1 MIVVEHLSR
10 KYPCLGANK
19 KDFISVNDVSFSLL
33 PNTSYALVGESGSGK
48 STLSMM
54 LSAIIPPSNGTI
66 HFNNKNI
73 WSMTKEEILIM
84 RKNVQLVLQ
93 DSSGALDP
101 KKTIIDSLYEPL
113 HKLCNLTKSE
123 IYSTIISTL
132 VKMELPESVLST
144 YPHELSGGQQS
155 RVCIARAICVEP
167 KYIIFDESVSGLDA
181 TVRKKILDLLIE
193 IRKQRKITYLFITHD
208 IDVALYMA
216 SHIFVMKGGKII
228 EEISNATSYD
238 SFHGEYS
245 RELIASLPPDTPYG
259 R

>member
-1 MIVVEHLSR
+1 
-10 KYPCLGANK
+10 
-19 KDFISVNDVSFSLL
+19 
-33 PNTSYALVGESGSGK
+33 
-48 STLSMM
+48 M
-54 LSAIIPPSNGTI
+54 L
-66 HFNNKNI
+66 
-73 WSMTKEEILIM
+73 
-84 RKNVQLVLQ
+84 
-93 DSSGALDP
+93 
-101 KKTIIDSLYEPL
+101 
-113 HKLCNLTKSE
+113 
-123 IYSTIISTL
+123 
-132 VKMELPESVLST
+132 
-144 YPHELSGGQQS
+144 
-155 RVCIARAICVEP
+155 
-167 KYIIFDESVSGLDA
+167 YIIFDESVSGLDA

>member
-1 MIVVEHLSR
+1 
-10 KYPCLGANK
+10 
-19 KDFISVNDVSFSLL
+19 
-33 PNTSYALVGESGSGK
+33 
-48 STLSMM
+48 
-54 LSAIIPPSNGTI
+54 
-66 HFNNKNI
+66 
-73 WSMTKEEILIM
+73 MTKEEILIM

-132 VKMELPESVLST
+132 VKMELPESVLSK

-193 IRKQRKITYLFITHD
+193 IRKQRKITYLFITHY